1 MGPLEGLIPTSATK
15 KPGWQRVLKGKGK
28 RQPTRPEPARHTGRI
43 AARGGC
49 CAVARSQSLPSRPPS
64 ATAGGPVRGRQ
75 SGLRSG
81 PRAGRQRQP
90 RGAPRPATGEMTRGL
105 VHRWCRPGLSPR
117 STSYALADAC
127 AVCGECTY
135 GSTQRRFSWDGSPA
149 ERALVGVQ
157 TYVILPVFTLR
168 SAHGD

>member
-1 MGPLEGLIPTSATK
+1 MGPLEGPIPTSATK

-105 VHRWCRPGLSPR
+105 VHRWCRPGSPR
-117 STSYALADAC
+117 GRPRMRWPMLVPYAGNARTVLPSAVFPGMVAPRNGRWWECRLTSSYPC
-127 AVCGECTY
+127 
-135 GSTQRRFSWDGSPA
+135 
-149 ERALVGVQ
+149 
-157 TYVILPVFTLR
+157 LR
-168 SAHGD
+168 